1 MTEIPRSRWG
11 FALGWIAF
19 SALII
24 ALLID
29 AQTDNPIVYVRIDL
43 ATLTLCTGVVILA
56 AVVLIWWF
64 KRGSEKQL
72 QIEATRIQAQA
83 SDERRRFL
91 RRLDH
96 ELKNPLTAIHAGL
109 ANLAD
114 SGSPDTRLE
123 ALNSVKAQTV
133 RISHL
138 TADLRKLA
146 QLEIGELEREPVDL
160 NEILE
165 EVFMVAEEDPRAA
178 DRRLNL
184 SIPKAPWPLPKI
196 NGDRDLLFLA
206 TFNLLDNAI
215 KYTRPGDTIELRA
228 FESGPMVTIEIADTG
243 PGITDE
249 DLPYVWDELYR
260 GHTTR
265 SVEGS
270 GLGLT
275 LVRAIIERHGGQ
287 TTIRSRA
294 GQGTVVAVR
303 VPSG

>member
-1 MTEIPRSRWG
+1 MPRSRWG
-11 FALGWIAF
+11 FAFGWVAF

-43 ATLTLCTGVVILA
+43 ATLALCMGAMLSCVMALS
-56 AVVLIWWF
+56 WWF
-64 KRGSEKQL
+64 INHRERRVR
-72 QIEATRIQAQA
+72 IEAMRIQAQA

-114 SGSPDTRLE
+114 SASLDSRQE
-123 ALNSVKAQTV
+123 ALSSVKAQTV

-146 QLEIGELEREPVDL
+146 QLEIGELERGPVDL

-165 EVFMVAEEDPRAA
+165 EAFMVAEEDPRAA

-184 SIPKAPWPLPKI
+184 SIPRAPWPLPKI

-215 KYTRPGDTIELRA
+215 KYSRPGDTIELRA
-228 FESGPMVTIEIADTG
+228 FEGGTMVTIEIADTG
-243 PGITDE
+243 PGIAEE

-275 LVRAIIERHGGQ
+275 LVRAIVERHGGQ
-287 TTIRSRA
+287 ANIRSRT
-294 GQGTVVAVR
+294 GQGTVISLR
-303 VPSG
+303 IPIG

>member
-19 SALII
+19 SALLI

-43 ATLTLCTGVVILA
+43 ASLTLCTGLVILA
-56 AVVLIWWF
+56 AVALIWRY
-64 KRGSEKQL
+64 KRGNEKQL
-72 QIEATRIQAQA
+72 QIETLRIQAQA

-114 SGSPDTRLE
+114 SGSPETRSE

-228 FESGPMVTIEIADTG
+228 FESGTMVTIEIADTG
-243 PGITDE
+243 PGIAEDE
-249 DLPYVWDELYR
+249 LPYVWDELYR
-260 GHTTR
+260 GHATR
-265 SVEGS
+265 GVEGS

-303 VPSG
+303 VPIG

>member
-1 MTEIPRSRWG
+1 MTEISRSRWS

-24 ALLID
+24 ALLVD

-43 ATLTLCTGVVILA
+43 ATLTLCTGVVVLA
-56 AVVLIWWF
+56 AVVLIWRF
-64 KRGSEKQL
+64 KHTSEKQL

-114 SGSPDTRLE
+114 SASPENRLE

-243 PGITDE
+243 PGITVE

-303 VPSG
+303 VPIG

>member
-19 SALII
+19 SALLI

-43 ATLTLCTGVVILA
+43 ASLTLCTGLVILSTVA
-56 AVVLIWWF
+56 LIWRY
-64 KRGSEKQL
+64 KRGSEKQI

-114 SGSPDTRLE
+114 SGSPETRSE

-228 FESGPMVTIEIADTG
+228 FESGPIVTIEIADTG
-243 PGITDE
+243 PGIAEDE
-249 DLPYVWDELYR
+249 LPYVWDELYR
-260 GHTTR
+260 GHATR
-265 SVEGS
+265 GVEGS

>member
-19 SALII
+19 SALLV

-43 ATLTLCTGVVILA
+43 ASLTLCTGLVILS
-56 AVVLIWWF
+56 AVALIWRF
-64 KRGSEKQL
+64 KHSSEKQL
-72 QIEATRIQAQA
+72 QIETLRIQAQA

-114 SGSPDTRLE
+114 SGSPETRSE

-228 FESGPMVTIEIADTG
+228 FESGTMVTIEIADTG
-243 PGITDE
+243 PGIAEDE
-249 DLPYVWDELYR
+249 LPYVWDELYR
-260 GHTTR
+260 GHATR
-265 SVEGS
+265 GVEGS

-303 VPSG
+303 VPIG

>member
-19 SALII
+19 SALLI

-43 ATLTLCTGVVILA
+43 ASLTLCTGLVILS
-56 AVVLIWWF
+56 AVALIWRY

-72 QIEATRIQAQA
+72 QIETLRIQAQA

-114 SGSPDTRLE
+114 SGSPETRSE

-228 FESGPMVTIEIADTG
+228 FESGTMVTIEIADTG
-243 PGITDE
+243 PGISEDE
-249 DLPYVWDELYR
+249 LPYVWDELYR
-260 GHTTR
+260 GHATR
-265 SVEGS
+265 GVEGS

-294 GQGTVVAVR
+294 GQGTVVVVR
-303 VPSG
+303 VPIG

>member
-56 AVVLIWWF
+56 AVVLIWRF

-114 SGSPDTRLE
+114 SGSPETRLE

-165 EVFMVAEEDPRAA
+165 EVFMVAEEDARAA

-228 FESGPMVTIEIADTG
+228 FESGLMVTIEIADTG

-303 VPSG
+303 VPIG